1 MTLRENI
8 NDRKGELEGL
18 NLETFGEMMDK
29 VIEASRLGLLVK
41 KEEGETE
48 FDVLGAGCGAV
59 MDFYIFLNA
68 LPVLF
73 EKMLEELN
81 HQLKG
86 QQLEAE
92 KLAEVLCEEMKKEL
106 IKAAKEE

>member
-29 VIEASRLGLLVK
+29 VIEASRIGMLIT
-41 KEEGETE
+41 KEKNTKD
-48 FDVLGAGCGAV
+48 FNVLGAGCGAV

-73 EKMLEELN
+73 EKMLEEMN
-81 HQLKG
+81 HQMK
-86 QQLEAE
+86 AE
-92 KLAEVLCEEMKKEL
+92 ELAEALCAEMRKVLL
-106 IKAAKEE
+106 KAAKEED

>member
-8 NDRKGELEGL
+8 NDRKGELEEL

-29 VIEASRLGLLVK
+29 VIEDSRLGLLVT

-48 FDVLGAGCGAV
+48 FNVLGAGCGAV
-59 MDFYIFLNA
+59 LDFYIFLNA

-73 EKMLEELN
+73 EKMLEEMN
-81 HQLKG
+81 HQL
-86 QQLEAE
+86 EEE
-92 KLAEVLCEEMKKEL
+92 KLAEAMCEWMRKVLIE
-106 IKAAKEE
+106 AAKEE

>member
-29 VIEASRLGLLVK
+29 VIEASRLGLLVT
-41 KEEGETE
+41 KEEGEKD
-48 FDVLGAGCGAV
+48 FHVLGAGCGAV

-73 EKMLEELN
+73 ENMLEEMN
-81 HQLKG
+81 HQL
-86 QQLEAE
+86 EEE
-92 KLAEVLCEEMKKEL
+92 KLAEAMCEEMKKTL
-106 IKAAKEE
+106 IKAAKEED